1 MGVNM
6 NHLAQRVQEKI
17 DLGYGHQQFKRIAK
31 GVIGVG
37 THNATKR
44 GIAFNSV

>member
-17 DLGYGHQQFKRIAK
+17 DLGYGHQQFKRIARA
-31 GVIGVG
+31 VIGAETPNVKKKG
-37 THNATKR
+37 T
-44 GIAFNSV
+44 AFSSV